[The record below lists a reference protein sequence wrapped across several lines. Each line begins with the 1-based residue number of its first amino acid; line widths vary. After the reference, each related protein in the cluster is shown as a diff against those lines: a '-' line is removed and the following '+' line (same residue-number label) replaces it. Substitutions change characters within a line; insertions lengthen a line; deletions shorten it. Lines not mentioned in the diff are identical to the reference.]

1 MRTPWA
7 VVPRS
12 CPQGPDPSPGHRV
25 HARSKEGKAG
35 GRLGMISLTLEAA
48 VHAKSQ
54 GLITARAVAC
64 RRCHAEEEPR
74 PPRLLFAKLV
84 TAARGC

>member
-1 MRTPWA
+1 
-7 VVPRS
+7 
-12 CPQGPDPSPGHRV
+12 
-25 HARSKEGKAG
+25 
-35 GRLGMISLTLEAA
+35 MISLTLEAA
-48 VHAKSQ
+48 IHAKSQ